1 MHPIAKLSR
10 PCPPRRASLLAQ
22 RKVVTCARRRF
33 SPGRPAAS
41 GSVDRLARSVA
52 FHDGEAAPSRRR
64 AALSY
69 KKRIS
74 KIVKYIVVSTPQLR
88 KSAGHSPVACGVWRG
103 TRGRAVPGAQTR
115 DRYVMQMTI

>member
-22 RKVVTCARRRF
+22 RKVVTMRPAALF
-33 SPGRPAAS
+33 APGRPAAS

-69 KKRIS
+69 LKN
-74 KIVKYIVVSTPQLR
+74 
-88 KSAGHSPVACGVWRG
+88 
-103 TRGRAVPGAQTR
+103 
-115 DRYVMQMTI
+115 